1 MTWEYDDSARF
12 NRINVPILCA
22 AATAISTPSTYQHSS
37 LTPFTIYLLSVL
49 FVHFVFLFSV
59 IIEIADQ
66 SAVKFNLMVA
76 FTNTFKRTHA
86 RTQSNEFIEKK
97 RKWKKEA
104 EIYLFIYFLLCKYKY
119 SNVFQ
124 QKVRLKMV
132 CGRRNAHTQAI
143 TMNNE
148 QQRRKEPSWYSFTQR
163 HDVIKYD
170 ELNGKSF
177 ADVYP
182 TQCTYCDSIRFHQ
195 LFIFRLSVS
204 QCVYA

>member
-104 EIYLFIYFLLCKYKY
+104 EIYLFIYFLRFFAYANTNTAMFFSKKFDWKWC
-119 SNVFQ
+119 VEEETHT
-124 QKVRLKMV
+124 
-132 CGRRNAHTQAI
+132 RRQ
-143 TMNNE
+143 
-148 QQRRKEPSWYSFTQR
+148 
-163 HDVIKYD
+163 
-170 ELNGKSF
+170 
-177 ADVYP
+177 
-182 TQCTYCDSIRFHQ
+182 
-195 LFIFRLSVS
+195 
-204 QCVYA
+204 